1 MNKREK
7 ANKLL
12 TQAAKAVGAK
22 QFALGEAEL
31 DFPLYRGDKTSIL
44 KIELTSPWKEYD
56 GKKVHLL
63 VYVD

>member
-7 ANKLL
+7 ADKLL

-22 QFALGEAEL
+22 QFALGEAKL
-31 DFPLYRGDKTSIL
+31 DFPIYRDEKASIL
-44 KIELTSPWKEYD
+44 KIELPLPWKEYD